1 MSHLSI
7 ITVDQM
13 RHMYLP
19 AECNHPSRIRA
30 EMAFVV
36 GLVWRQPQGWS
47 ESGGDAE
54 PADAPDFRYSSD
66 PLLRL
71 VTKDQAGKVCIL
83 YRTDAYVHEAICTK
97 VNLRALAN
105 RSRKAR
111 EHKILSNE

>member
-1 MSHLSI
+1 
-7 ITVDQM
+7 
-13 RHMYLP
+13 
-19 AECNHPSRIRA
+19 
-30 EMAFVV
+30 MAFVV

-54 PADAPDFRYSSD
+54 PAEAPDFRYSSD

-71 VTKDQAGKVCIL
+71 VTKDQAGKVCIEVL
-83 YRTDAYVHEAICTK
+83 LNRTDAYVHEATCTK
-97 VNLRALAN
+97 ENISALAT